1 MKFMID
7 NWYIILAALAVL
19 GAGGAAAYRY
29 FKLPSEAQL
38 KKVREWLLYAVTE
51 AERELGGG
59 TGRLKL
65 RQVYDLFVVR
75 FPWLAPVVSFE
86 KFSELVDDALEEMRT
101 MLAQNKA
108 VQAHVNGE
116 GGANGEAQGKA

>member
-1 MKFMID
+1 MNFLIE

-19 GAGGAAAYRY
+19 AAAGVTVYRH
-29 FKLPSEAQL
+29 FKLPSEEQL

-75 FPWLAPVVSFE
+75 FSWLAPVVSFE
-86 KFSELVDDALEEMRT
+86 KFSELVDDALEEMRK
-101 MLAQNKA
+101 MLESNKA
-108 VQAHVNGE
+108 VQAHVI
-116 GGANGEAQGKA
+116 GGDTNDAS